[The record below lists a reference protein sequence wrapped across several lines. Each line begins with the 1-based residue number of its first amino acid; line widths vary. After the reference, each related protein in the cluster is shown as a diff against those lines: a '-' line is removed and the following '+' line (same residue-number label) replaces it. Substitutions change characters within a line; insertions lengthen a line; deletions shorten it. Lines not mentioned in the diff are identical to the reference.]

1 MLLIQIL
8 LFVSSYS
15 TLHRQNDQYY
25 YLKTQSLS
33 SRFSAQLAGFRK
45 IALKISSASYTS
57 SLKKFESDPSP
68 YRMLKISEELKAIA
82 DTNYLASGVGIYY
95 PRQDVALNSSV
106 YYTLDTLCIRLGEND
121 PAVRQ
126 RVEAALSAPYS
137 GGTSLVFFPSN
148 SARTGRMLITLP
160 VKLNRYDDYD
170 AVVYFVVNQSDMAT
184 ALSGDAPSENS
195 LCAFSPRRGSCSTPA
210 AGPTFLLRRSSRRTW
225 RTPPRCPGPFRRRPP
240 ISGRIP
246 AAPTCL
252 SPWWGKASWRKT
264 PGPFSSGWASFC

>member
-106 YYTLDTLCIRLGEND
+106 YYTLDTLCIRLGGK
-121 PAVRQ
+121 R
-126 RVEAALSAPYS
+126 
-137 GGTSLVFFPSN
+137 
-148 SARTGRMLITLP
+148 
-160 VKLNRYDDYD
+160 
-170 AVVYFVVNQSDMAT
+170 
-184 ALSGDAPSENS
+184 
-195 LCAFSPRRGSCSTPA
+195 
-210 AGPTFLLRRSSRRTW
+210 SRR
-225 RTPPRCPGPFRRRPP
+225 PAEGGGGPFRALFRRD
-240 ISGRIP
+240 
-246 AAPTCL
+246 L
-252 SPWWGKASWRKT
+252 
-264 PGPFSSGWASFC
+264 PGVFSVQQRPDGADADHPSREAQPLRRL